1 MCYATPIL
9 MDEETFDANELGD
22 LKAAL
27 HGTEYKH
34 LQAKNAV
41 SEMPKEFTEWVEQH
55 IEAQKGWSS
64 TPYFIRDNF
73 VDGRLDK
80 GLKIEMPTV
89 NVDVIA
95 AYQSQIAQ
103 ARAMAKKWGL
113 NGSLHSLDSAVASKN
128 IAGIQTAISDIQST
142 ASRMESENAA
152 IRSRCLEW
160 GVDVTELDIAIASGK
175 SAKIMLAF
183 DVLDKRC
190 DEVQREY
197 KAYMNDAQ
205 RTIKAATSMNVDSS
219 DVQAD
224 IVAVTNDKSGW
235 ASLKAMIMQRLN
247 DLKKKIANSSST
259 AIHPALKTTYTT
271 HAEVNDTFKKINA
284 GLTEKWF
291 EHDDLDLRVETNPGN
306 NGSTNMNGLLLLK
319 ADRISGVMSALG
331 KIGQGKWGDITDV
344 EADAMATL
352 WHEITHNRNKPQW
365 IGGVFQ
371 RANFCNTNMQRS
383 YMELANEFVARKTLP
398 EFYKILGCPAT
409 PHPQYMQSRAST
421 GYNRMVTNY
430 DYVIKKLGL
439 DAKKVLDAVREHLYE
454 KPYCDQKNGLI
465 DGLSK
470 GGIKDKHG
478 KPLKKSVLNSL
489 IKTIECTDATYSWNG
504 TKYVTKSKEQVLDEW
519 LANNDVI

>member
-1 MCYATPIL
+1 M
-9 MDEETFDANELGD
+9 
-22 LKAAL
+22 
-27 HGTEYKH
+27 
-34 LQAKNAV
+34 
-41 SEMPKEFTEWVEQH
+41 S
-55 IEAQKGWSS
+55 
-64 TPYFIRDNF
+64 
-73 VDGRLDK
+73 
-80 GLKIEMPTV
+80 
-89 NVDVIA
+89 
-95 AYQSQIAQ
+95 
-103 ARAMAKKWGL
+103 
-113 NGSLHSLDSAVASKN
+113 
-128 IAGIQTAISDIQST
+128 
-142 ASRMESENAA
+142 
-152 IRSRCLEW
+152 
-160 GVDVTELDIAIASGK
+160 ELD
-175 SAKIMLAF
+175 
-183 DVLDKRC
+183 DRC
-190 DEVQREY
+190 INAEREY

-235 ASLKAMIMQRLN
+235 ASLKVMVMQRLN

-421 GYNRMVTNY
+421 SYNRMVTNY

-465 DGLSK
+465 DGLAK

>member
-1 MCYATPIL
+1 MT
-9 MDEETFDANELGD
+9 
-22 LKAAL
+22 
-27 HGTEYKH
+27 
-34 LQAKNAV
+34 
-41 SEMPKEFTEWVEQH
+41 
-55 IEAQKGWSS
+55 
-64 TPYFIRDNF
+64 
-73 VDGRLDK
+73 
-80 GLKIEMPTV
+80 
-89 NVDVIA
+89 
-95 AYQSQIAQ
+95 
-103 ARAMAKKWGL
+103 
-113 NGSLHSLDSAVASKN
+113 HS
-128 IAGIQTAISDIQST
+128 
-142 ASRMESENAA
+142 
-152 IRSRCLEW
+152 
-160 GVDVTELDIAIASGK
+160 
-175 SAKIMLAF
+175 
-183 DVLDKRC
+183 
-190 DEVQREY
+190 
-197 KAYMNDAQ
+197 
-205 RTIKAATSMNVDSS
+205 
-219 DVQAD
+219 
-224 IVAVTNDKSGW
+224 
-235 ASLKAMIMQRLN
+235 
-247 DLKKKIANSSST
+247 
-259 AIHPALKTTYTT
+259 
-271 HAEVNDTFKKINA
+271 KKINA

-470 GGIKDKHG
+470 GGIKDKNG

-504 TKYVTKSKEQVLDEW
+504 TKYITKSKEQVLDEW